1 MALLLGAVGQRD
13 DGVAVVL
20 ARRHRLLVRYVAVL
34 VVPLKE
40 GGRAISA
47 HVWKL
52 EVASTFSGKEWVGY

>member
-20 ARRHRLLVRYVAVL
+20 ARRHRLLVLYVAVL

-40 GGRAISA
+40 GNGDFRLA
-47 HVWKL
+47 L
-52 EVASTFSGKEWVGY
+52 EVGSQLRSWV